1 MDKIKDETNRLL
13 KKAKLTPAEVNRA
26 RVKIQM
32 SFKSRLLNF
41 KLKLL
46 GLLEILGLL
55 IELEQE
61 KSRNAVLATD
71 I

>member
-1 MDKIKDETNRLL
+1 MDKIKDKTNRLL
-13 KKAKLTPAEVNRA
+13 KKAKLTPAEVKRA

-32 SFKSRLLNF
+32 SFKNRLLNF